1 MVIFPAQL
9 ANIFENFLFAKNCRY
24 VHFCSNIKYTLLK
37 KRCIPYYGG
46 KKIGVKEIQS
56 KLKKLWN
63 RTLTHILIILI
74 KVISGSKSPASLE
87 LTLSYKPC
95 TLEFV
100 LLPHILFRDVGP
112 ENI

>member
-1 MVIFPAQL
+1 MRKK
-9 ANIFENFLFAKNCRY
+9 KN
-24 VHFCSNIKYTLLK
+24 
-37 KRCIPYYGG
+37 RCGG
-46 KKIGVKEIQS
+46 FQS

>member
-24 VHFCSNIKYTLLK
+24 AHFCSNIKYTLLK
-37 KRCIPYYGG
+37 NFASCIMGE
-46 KKIGVKEIQS
+46 KIGVGEIQS
-56 KLKKLWN
+56 KLRKLWN

-74 KVISGSKSPASLE
+74 KVTSGSKAPASLE
-87 LTLSYKPC
+87 LTISHKPC